1 MAFLYNFYKEVELKT
16 VVASYQKGI
25 AAFTSASP
33 FSIDPDETG
42 TGWVSIGGS
51 SDSEYMYWAQVA
63 ANTQGITITGAPL
76 YDFAIPQTRPYNA
89 TLSPDNYFTSDTVTE
104 NGAAIYTAGFTADL
118 GAAGGSRSGFCFRFS
133 YEDNFYGSDDRFLF
147 YPERLYYVQTPDE
160 GTRTAWTYY
169 DSSQSIKAKAFP
181 VPIYKTDATSGKGK
195 IIIASTTIGEKD
207 YILIACGVDGSG
219 NVNANTYLI
228 LLPRVSVS
236 KFEGDLYIGETAE
249 DDSETAFLPPD
260 GGEWHDAITTRTNY
274 DVNPYGVNQGGG
286 LKVIFPTVSSGGT
299 IYQLGLQYIING
311 IYRGQAE
318 GILNSINQAIAE
330 FTGGNANRPAEE
342 VQAIISAILSLH
354 SVPVIYPTGTAGSY
368 ASVET
373 TFQTISG
380 YEVTWLPLSVTSPG
394 KKTIFEWVYTTDIIS
409 RRLNCF
415 LDFEPFTILTLKL
428 PFFPPLQL
436 SPSAVLG
443 HRLQVDYKIDI
454 MTGLLSADVSTTD
467 DGGTYYILSTL
478 QGNVKTS
485 IPIMG
490 QGAQNATLEKITG
503 AIVSTAKNGQAGAI
517 SGALSVGDELAKSAH
532 GVAVGDMS
540 VDGLGAYLSPRAA
553 YLICTHPVAAI
564 PASYDAQG
572 ALVGDFID
580 TVGMAANLGGKVGDF
595 SGGFAS
601 FSAVDLS
608 GVPCTDDEKR
618 EILRR
623 LTEGVYL

>member
-1 MAFLYNFYKEVELKT
+1 MAFLYNFYKEVELQT
-16 VVASYQKGI
+16 IVASYQKGI
-25 AAFTSASP
+25 AGFTSDSP
-33 FSIDPDETG
+33 FSIAPGEEG
-42 TGWVSIGGS
+42 SGWVSLGGS
-51 SDSEYMYWAQVA
+51 SDLEYMYWAEVG

-76 YDFAIPQTRPYNA
+76 FDFAIPETRPYNA
-89 TLSPDNYFTSDTVTE
+89 ALSPDNYFTSDTVTE
-104 NGAAIYTAGFTADL
+104 NGATIYTAGFTADL

-133 YEDNFYGSDDRFLF
+133 YEDNFYGSTDSFLF
-147 YPERLYYVQTPDE
+147 FPERLYYVQTPDE

-236 KFEGDLYIGETAE
+236 KFEGDLYIGETAD
-249 DDSETAFLPPD
+249 DDSESAFAPPE
-260 GGEWHDAITTRTNY
+260 GGEWHDSITTRTNY
-274 DVNPYGVNQGGG
+274 DVNPYGANQGSG

-299 IYQLGLQYIING
+299 IYPLGLQYIING
-311 IYRGQAE
+311 IYRGQSE
-318 GILNSINQAIAE
+318 GILNSINQAIADV
-330 FTGGNANRPAEE
+330 TGGNANRPAEE
-342 VQAIISAILSLH
+342 IQAIISAIISLH
-354 SVPVIYPTGTAGSY
+354 SVPVIFPTGTAGSY
-368 ASVET
+368 ASVAT
-373 TFQTISG
+373 TFQTVSG
-380 YEVTWLPLSVTSPG
+380 YEVTWLSLSVTSPG
-394 KKTIFEWVYTTDIIS
+394 QKTIFEWVYTTDIIS

-415 LDFEPFTILTLKL
+415 LDYEPFTSLTLKL
-428 PFFPPLQL
+428 PFFPTLQL
-436 SPSAVLG
+436 PPSAVFG
-443 HRLQVDYKIDI
+443 HRLQISYKIDI
-454 MTGLLSADVSTTD
+454 LTGLLSADISTTD
-467 DGGTYYILSTL
+467 DGGTYYILTTL

-503 AIVSTAKNGQAGAI
+503 AIISTAKNGQAGAI

-532 GVAVGDMS
+532 GLAVGDMS

-553 YLICTHPVAAI
+553 YLICSHPVAAI
-564 PASYDAQG
+564 PASYSADG
-572 ALVGDFID
+572 AIVGNFLD

-595 SGGFAS
+595 ADGFAS

-608 GVPCTDDEKR
+608 GFEATDAEKAA
-618 EILRR
+618 IMAL
-623 LTEGVYL
+623 LKGGVYL

>member
-16 VVASYQKGI
+16 VVESYQKGI

-33 FSIDPDETG
+33 FSIDPNETG
-42 TGWVSIGGS
+42 TGWVSLGGS
-51 SDSEYMYWAQVA
+51 TDLEYMYWAQIG

-76 YDFAIPQTRPYNA
+76 FDFAIPETRPYNA
-89 TLSPDNYFTSDTVTE
+89 TLSPNNYFTSDTVTE
-104 NGAAIYTAGFTADL
+104 NGNAIYTAGFTADL

-160 GTRTAWTYY
+160 GQRTAWTYY

-195 IIIASTTIGEKD
+195 IIIASTTIAEKD
-207 YILIACGVDGSG
+207 YILIACGVDVSG
-219 NVNANTYLI
+219 NVNENTYLI

-236 KFEGDLYIGETAE
+236 KFEGDLYIGETSD
-249 DDSETAFLPPD
+249 DDSETAFLPPN
-260 GGEWHDAITTRTNY
+260 GGEWHDAINTRTNY
-274 DVNPYGVNQGGG
+274 DVNPYGVNQRGGI
-286 LKVIFPTVSSGGT
+286 KVIFPTVSSDGT
-299 IYQLGLQYIING
+299 IYPIALQFIING
-311 IYRGQAE
+311 IYRGYSE
-318 GILNSINQAIAE
+318 SVLNQLGQVIADI
-330 FTGGNANRPAEE
+330 TGGNANRPAEE
-342 VQAIISAILSLH
+342 VQAILSAILSLH
-354 SVPVIYPTGTAGSY
+354 SVPVIYPSGTAGSY
-368 ASVET
+368 AQAQT
-373 TFQTISG
+373 TFNIIAG
-380 YEVTWLPLSVTSPG
+380 YDITGIHLPLASPG
-394 KKTIFEWVYTTDIIS
+394 QKTIFEWVYTTDVIS

-415 LDFEPFTILTLKL
+415 LDFEPFTTVTLKL
-428 PFFPPLQL
+428 PFFPPMPLV
-436 SPSAVLG
+436 PSAVFG
-443 HRLQVDYKIDI
+443 HRLQIDYKIDI

-467 DGGTYYILSTL
+467 DDGTYYILSTL

-490 QGAQNATLEKITG
+490 QGAQNAVLEKITG
-503 AIVSTAKNGQAGAI
+503 AIVSTATKGTVGAIAGAI
-517 SGALSVGDELAKSAH
+517 TMADELSKSSH

-553 YLICTHPVAAI
+553 YIICTHPVAAI

-572 ALVGDFID
+572 AIVGDFID

-608 GVPCTDDEKR
+608 GVPCTDEEKR

>member
-25 AAFTSASP
+25 AGFTSASP
-33 FSIDPDETG
+33 FSIDPNETG
-42 TGWVSIGGS
+42 TAWISLGGGT
-51 SDSEYMYWAQVA
+51 DLEYMYWAQVG

-76 YDFAIPQTRPYNA
+76 FDFAIPQTRPYNA
-89 TLSPDNYFTSDTVTE
+89 TLSPNNYFTSDTVTE
-104 NGAAIYTAGFTADL
+104 NGTTIYTAGFTADL
-118 GAAGGSRSGFCFRFS
+118 GAAEGVRSGFCFRFS
-133 YEDNFYGSDDRFLF
+133 YEDNSYGSTDSFLF
-147 YPERLYYVQTPDE
+147 MVERLYYVQTPGE
-160 GTRTAWTYY
+160 GQRTAWTYY
-169 DSSQSIKAKAFP
+169 DSNQTLKAKGFP
-181 VPIYKTDATSGKGK
+181 VPISKTDAASGKGK
-195 IIIASTTIGEKD
+195 VIIASTTIAEKD

-219 NVNANTYLI
+219 NVNYNTYLI

-236 KFEGDLYIGETAE
+236 KFEGDLYIGETAD

-274 DVNPYGVNQGGG
+274 DANPYGVNQSGGI
-286 LKVIFPTVSSGGT
+286 KVIFPTVSSDGT
-299 IYQLGLQYIING
+299 IYPLSLQFIIDG
-311 IYRGQAE
+311 IYRGSSE
-318 GILNSINQAIAE
+318 SILNKLGQAIAE
-330 FTGGNANRPAEE
+330 ITGGNANRPAEE
-342 VQAIISAILSLH
+342 VKAILSAILSLH
-354 SVPVIYPTGTAGSY
+354 SVPVIYPSGTAGSY
-368 ASVET
+368 AQEQT
-373 TFQTISG
+373 RFDTISG
-380 YEVTWLPLSVTSPG
+380 YKITSEYLPLTSPG
-394 KKTIFEWVYTTDIIS
+394 QKTIFEWVYTTDIIT

-415 LDFEPFTILTLKL
+415 LDFEPFTNIVLKL
-428 PFFPPLQL
+428 PFFPPVSL
-436 SPSAVLG
+436 SPSAVFS

-454 MTGLLSADVSTTD
+454 LTGFLSADVSTTD
-467 DGGTYYILSTL
+467 DGGTYYILTTM

-490 QGAQNATLEKITG
+490 QGAQNAVLETISG
-503 AIVSTAKNGQAGAI
+503 AIVSASKYGAI
-517 SGALSVGDELAKSAH
+517 VGGAFSVYNEIAQSGH

-564 PASYDAQG
+564 PASYDAEG
-572 ALVGDFID
+572 AISGSFIENI
-580 TVGMAANLGGKVGDF
+580 GMAANLGGKVGDF

-608 GVPCTDDEKR
+608 GVPCTDEEKR